1 MRSDHMKYLEGMEQ
15 ISHEIM
21 DKVLKAR
28 DEFNCDNVNLN
39 DVRNVLQKDKI
50 NDKDLQI
57 LLSEIALECLEEI
70 AKKAQAVTR
79 ANFGNSIQFFTPLYV
94 SNYCDNHCVYC
105 GFGCNNDIK
114 RLHLDEK
121 SIEEELRN
129 IAKTKLNEILLLTGE
144 SENYSSVEYIAKTA
158 KLAKKYF
165 STVGVEVY
173 PMNSADY
180 KILHENGVDFVTIFN
195 ETYNTIKYEKI
206 HLAGN
211 KRVFPYRF
219 NSQERALMGGMRGVG
234 FGALLGL
241 DDYKKD
247 AFSTALHASLIQKK
261 YPHANIAISVPRL
274 RPTGSNH
281 RINPHDVDEKRLL
294 QIICAYR
301 LFLPF
306 ASITISTRENAKF
319 RNGAMQIAANKVS
332 AGVSVGIGT
341 HSNNDKNSENVGD
354 EQFEISDNRS
364 VKEVYDD
371 VVKLGLQPVFK
382 DYDYIS

>member
-1 MRSDHMKYLEGMEQ
+1 MKYLDGMEQ

-28 DEFNCDNVNLN
+28 DEF
-39 DVRNVLQKDKI
+39 DVENFCAKDVKNVLQKDKI
-50 NDKDLQI
+50 NEKDLQV
-57 LLSEIALECLEEI
+57 LLSEQALEFLEEMAVK
-70 AKKAQAVTR
+70 AKVITR

-105 GFGCNNDIK
+105 GFGSNNNIK
-114 RLHLDEK
+114 RLHLDNK
-121 SIEEELRN
+121 SIEDELKN
-129 IAKTKLNEILLLTGE
+129 IAQSGLSEILLLTGE
-144 SENYSSVEYIAKTA
+144 SKSYSSVEYIAKAA
-158 KLAKKYF
+158 KLAKMYF

-195 ETYNTIKYEKI
+195 ETYSTTKYEKI

-247 AFSTALHASLIQKK
+247 VFCTALHASLIQKK

-281 RINPHDVDEKRLL
+281 RINPNDVDEKKLL
-294 QIICAYR
+294 QAICAYR
-301 LFLPF
+301 MFLPF

-341 HSNNDKNSENVGD
+341 HSKNAKDSQNVGD
-354 EQFEISDNRS
+354 EQFEISDSRS

-382 DYDYIS
+382 DYEYIS

>member
-1 MRSDHMKYLEGMEQ
+1 MN
-15 ISHEIM
+15 
-21 DKVLKAR
+21 KVLKAR
-28 DEFNCDNVNLN
+28 DEFNCENVSID
-39 DVRNVLQKDKI
+39 DVKSVLQKDKI
-50 NDKDLQI
+50 NEKDLQI
-57 LLSEIALECLEEI
+57 LLSEAALECLEDI

-94 SNYCDNHCVYC
+94 SNYCDNHCIYC

-121 SIEEELRN
+121 SIEEELKN
-129 IAKTKLNEILLLTGE
+129 IAKSGLSEILLLTGE
-144 SENYSSVEYIAKTA
+144 SESYSSVEYIAKTA

-195 ETYNTIKYEKI
+195 ETYSTTKYEKI

-247 AFSTALHASLIQKK
+247 AFATALHASLIQKK
-261 YPHANIAISVPRL
+261 YPHASIAISVPRL
-274 RPTGSNH
+274 RPTISNT
-281 RINPHDVDEKRLL
+281 RINPHDVDEKKLL
-294 QIICAYR
+294 QIICVYR

-341 HSNNDKNSENVGD
+341 HSKNSQNTGD

-371 VVKLGLQPVFK
+371 VIKLGLQPVFK

>member
-1 MRSDHMKYLEGMEQ
+1 MRSDHMKYLDRMEQ

-28 DEFNCDNVNLN
+28 DEFECENTSVA
-39 DVRNVLQKDKI
+39 DVKNVLQKNKF
-50 NDKDLQI
+50 NNKDLQI
-57 LLSEIALECLEEI
+57 LLSASALECLEEM
-70 AKKAQAVTR
+70 AQKARIITR

-121 SIEEELRN
+121 GIEDELKN
-129 IAKTKLNEILLLTGE
+129 IAKSGLSEILLLTGE
-144 SENYSSVEYIAKTA
+144 SENYSSVSYIAQTA

-173 PMNSADY
+173 PMNSKDY
-180 KILHENGVDFVTIFN
+180 KTLHENGVDFVTIFN
-195 ETYNTIKYEKI
+195 ETYSTTKYEKI

-274 RPTGSNH
+274 RPTVSNH

-301 LFLPF
+301 LFLPY

-319 RNGAMQIAANKVS
+319 RNAAMQIATNKVS

-341 HSNNDKNSENVGD
+341 HSNNSKESQNTGD
-354 EQFEISDNRS
+354 EQFEISDDRS

-371 VVKLGLQPVFK
+371 VIRLGLQPVFK

>member
-1 MRSDHMKYLEGMEQ
+1 MRSDHMKYLDGMEQ
-15 ISHEIM
+15 IDHEIM
-21 DKVLKAR
+21 DKVLIAR
-28 DEFNCDNVNLN
+28 DNFECENTTIF
-39 DVRNVLQKDKI
+39 DVKNVLEKRKI
-50 NDKDLQI
+50 NEKDLQI
-57 LLSEIALECLEEI
+57 LLSSAALECIEDM
-70 AKKAQAVTR
+70 AKKAQAITR
-79 ANFGNSIQFFTPLYV
+79 ANFGNCIQFFTPLYI

-105 GFGCNNDIK
+105 GFGCNNNIK
-114 RLHLDEK
+114 RLQLDEK
-121 SIEEELRN
+121 FMQNELKN
-129 IAKTKLNEILLLTGE
+129 IASTGLSEILILTGE
-144 SENYSSVEYIAKTA
+144 SKTHSSVEYIAKAA

-165 STVGVEVY
+165 SNVGVEVY
-173 PMNSADY
+173 PMNSRDY
-180 KILHENGVDFVTIFN
+180 EILHKNGVDFVTVFN
-195 ETYNTIKYEKI
+195 ETYNITKYEKI

-219 NSQERALMGGMRGVG
+219 NAQERALIGGMRGVG

-247 AFSTALHASLIQKK
+247 AFATAFHASLIQKK

-274 RPTGSNH
+274 RPTISNH
-281 RINPHDVDEKRLL
+281 RINPNDVDEKKLL

-301 LFLPF
+301 IFLPF
-306 ASITISTRENAKF
+306 ASITISTRESAKF

-341 HSNNDKNSENVGD
+341 HSKNSKNTGD

-371 VVKLGLQPVFK
+371 IIKLGLQPVFK